1 MILYVQTQ
9 GSHSTNS
16 GNFTPIPGLSLTL
29 PEGVKDTALVVLN
42 VPNPYATGNANPGG
56 TFAISV
62 GGVVQTPIA
71 SFTYNEAVPPS
82 SGRVPT
88 TLAVGVPLA
97 GKSQPVLA
105 LWQNVRG
112 STVII
117 DSPASL
123 SIIL

>member
-71 SFTYNEAVPPS
+71 SFTYNEVVPPS

-88 TLAVGVPLA
+88 TLVVGSRWPA
-97 GKSQPVLA
+97 RRSRCWRCGRTCAAAPSS
-105 LWQNVRG
+105 
-112 STVII
+112 ST
-117 DSPASL
+117 ARHR
-123 SIIL
+123 